1 MKHRSSSLQDSTT
14 QSLPI
19 IQTSDK
25 TIQTN
30 GNNNQA
36 ADAEMAARL
45 AEGTLR
51 AYRDLALDEATEL
64 HSALHHWTLRWE
76 RPFLGWLEAG
86 PTVWFSEKGYSPYSA
101 GKKVSQIQAVLARRC
116 AVIGEIQQ
124 HLWRA
129 NWQRGV
135 AEWGMLGHGQG
146 EWAAVMLEHGEMTD
160 SATPGPSPQ
169 NQKGKKQQ
177 QPPKQMSM
185 KIFNHSSFV
194 GGNVSNSRGGQI
206 LVDEDA
212 LTTWSIDGIKVVR
225 DQLYRAG
232 SSGAQLPYYENW
244 PNEVRHFNGDTVG
257 HSDEIDHPSWATK
270 GTKTSNKSS
279 STIGITDLPGMADEV
294 SALFQSIELNLDQ
307 QRQRR
312 LNKLRPPSNLRRHW
326 YMIALGIPT
335 AAYATYHVCK
345 EHGGYFLLKEVLAK
359 IGTFYKEHVSE
370 PLTSIYQELFTK
382 TGRIDVN
389 DRKAR
394 VDTIESL
401 KRMIR
406 SWLDETFADMPE
418 AEKIAMSNNMDISLI
433 EQLKEESIKHIYEIN
448 SVVRCSLIEM
458 QFIKKEL
465 LNALVAMD
473 ELMGSNEI
481 NMRIAAMTPAVILLI
496 AIRKVFRV
504 IFYALFKF
512 GASKQE
518 IYASFRKTILDM
530 ERLLLMRDNPP
541 PVPPQLSWGSTRR
554 TRSGSIGA
562 DDIENNRQSRQTLS
576 AADLG

>member
-1 MKHRSSSLQDSTT
+1 MN
-14 QSLPI
+14 
-19 IQTSDK
+19 TS
-25 TIQTN
+25 
-30 GNNNQA
+30 GSNNQV

-51 AYRDLALDEATEL
+51 AYRDLVLDEATEL

-86 PTVWFSEKGYSPYSA
+86 PTVWFSGKGYSPYSA

-146 EWAAVMLEHGEMTD
+146 EWASVMLEHGDMTD
-160 SATPGPSPQ
+160 ISGTTPGPTPPV
-169 NQKGKKQQ
+169 KQQ
-177 QPPKQMSM
+177 PKRMSM

-232 SSGAQLPYYENW
+232 PAGAQLPYYENW
-244 PNEVRHFNGDTVG
+244 PNEVRHFDGDNVG
-257 HSDEIDHPSWATK
+257 HSDEIDHPSWATN
-270 GTKTSNKSS
+270 GAKTSDKTSS
-279 STIGITDLPGMADEV
+279 KIVISDLPGMADEV
-294 SALFQSIELNLDQ
+294 SALLQSIELNLDQ

-335 AAYATYHVCK
+335 AAYTTYLVCK
-345 EHGGYFLLKEVLAK
+345 KHGGYFLLKEVLNK
-359 IGTFYKEHVSE
+359 IGMFYKEHVSE

-394 VDTIESL
+394 IDTIESL

-481 NMRIAAMTPAVILLI
+481 NMRIAAMTPAVILMI
-496 AIRKVFRV
+496 AVRKVFRV

-518 IYASFRKTILDM
+518 IYACFKKTILDM

-541 PVPPQLSWGSTRR
+541 PVLHQLSWGSTRHVI
-554 TRSGSIGA
+554 RSGSVEA
-562 DDIENNRQSRQTLS
+562 DDIENRQTLS